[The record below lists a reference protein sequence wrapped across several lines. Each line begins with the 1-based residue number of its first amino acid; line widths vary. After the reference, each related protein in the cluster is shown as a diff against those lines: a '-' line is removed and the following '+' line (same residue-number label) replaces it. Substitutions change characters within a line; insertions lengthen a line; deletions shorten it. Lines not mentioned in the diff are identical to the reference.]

1 MLLTKEVCYNETVKT
16 GENNMEK
23 ETAKVLHVFARLHD
37 GGVERMLMNY
47 YERMNRDKIHFDF
60 VIHTQEKDLLEDSAI
75 DLGVN
80 VFHLQP
86 KTKGLIRYFF
96 ALGRVIKEG
105 RYDVVQSHQG
115 PRAWYPLFIAKV
127 HGVPKRIAHCH
138 VEMIPYNR
146 RVALRNRI
154 EAFLTMKMAT
164 ELYACSKE
172 AGSIWGKHEFVIIPD
187 AVDIEKMSFSP
198 DIRETKRKELG
209 VSDLFFAGCVSRF
222 VDRKNH
228 VRTLEIFE
236 KLQKKYLDTALGF
249 VGTGPLEESI
259 KNLVKE
265 KGLKN
270 VFFFGERENV
280 NEFLNAFDV
289 FILPTKMEGFG
300 MVILEAELNRLR
312 TVISD
317 VVPPLVCISD
327 KCKMLSLLAPDEEW
341 VQALEEAMKEK
352 RDEVSFN
359 QNLDFFDINKQTDFL
374 SELYLAKPI
383 EKTELQRALNNFL
396 K

>member
-1 MLLTKEVCYNETVKT
+1 
-16 GENNMEK
+16 MEK

-60 VIHTQEKDLLEDSAI
+60 VIHTRKKDLLEESAI

-96 ALGRVIKEG
+96 SLGKVIKEG

-115 PRAWYPLFIAKV
+115 PRAWYPLFIARV

-138 VEMIPYNR
+138 VEMIPYNK
-146 RVALRNRI
+146 RVALRNKI

-164 ELYACSKE
+164 ELYACSQE
-172 AGSIWGKHEFVIIPD
+172 AGSIWGKREFVIIPD
-187 AVDIEKMSFSP
+187 AVDIGKMSYAS
-198 DIRETKRKELG
+198 DIRVSKRKELG
-209 VSDLFFAGCVSRF
+209 VSDLFFVGCVSRF

-228 VRTLEIFE
+228 VRTVEIFE
-236 KLQKKYLDTALGF
+236 KLQKKYPDTALGF

-270 VFFFGERENV
+270 VFFYGERENV
-280 NEFLNAFDV
+280 SEFLNAFDV
-289 FILPTKMEGFG
+289 FVLPTKMEGFG

-327 KCKMLSLLAPDEEW
+327 KCKMLSLFASDEEW
-341 VQALEEAMKEK
+341 VQALEDAMKEP
-352 RDEVSFN
+352 RDRAEFN
-359 QNLDFFDINKQTDFL
+359 RNLDFFDIDKQTDFL
-374 SELYLAKPI
+374 TGLYLKQYVKP
-383 EKTELQRALNNFL
+383 
-396 K
+396 